1 MTYGSPGPFLLFS
14 AAKYL
19 FHEKTIRTIIAW
31 REVNMKNFTAY
42 TENVGETHALGEKIG
57 RAVSENMVLLL
68 SGDLGAGKTTL
79 TQGIAKGLGIRR
91 NVTSPT
97 FTILKIY
104 RGRMPLY
111 HIDAY
116 RLEGVSQDL
125 GFEEL
130 MEDDGLTVIEWSQ
143 FVPEIIPDEYLSVSI
158 HLLDEDRRRFDFE
171 AKGGRYEELLE
182 ELA

>member
-1 MTYGSPGPFLLFS
+1 
-14 AAKYL
+14 
-19 FHEKTIRTIIAW
+19 
-31 REVNMKNFTAY
+31 MKEWKAY
-42 TENVGETHALGEKIG
+42 TDSIEETHALGRRIG
-57 RAVSENMVLLL
+57 ESVSENMVILL

-79 TQGIAKGLGIRR
+79 TQGIAKGLGVKRT
-91 NVTSPT
+91 VTSPT

-130 MEDDGLTVIEWSQ
+130 LEDEGLTVIEWSQ
-143 FVPEIIPDEYLSVSI
+143 FIPELIPEEYLSVSI
-158 HLLDEDRRRFDFE
+158 HLLDEDQREFIFE
-171 AKGGRYEELLE
+171 AHCSEYEALLE
-182 ELA
+182 EIA

>member
-1 MTYGSPGPFLLFS
+1 
-14 AAKYL
+14 
-19 FHEKTIRTIIAW
+19 
-31 REVNMKNFTAY
+31 MKEWKAY
-42 TENVGETHALGEKIG
+42 TDSIEETHALGKKIG
-57 RAVSENMVLLL
+57 ENVSENMVILL

-97 FTILKIY
+97 FTILKVY

-116 RLEGVSQDL
+116 RLEGVTQDL

-130 MEDDGLTVIEWSQ
+130 LEDEGLTVIEWSQ
-143 FVPEIIPDEYLSVSI
+143 FIPGIIPDEYLSVAI
-158 HLLDEDRRRFDFE
+158 HLMDEDRRELVFE
-171 AKGGRYEELLE
+171 AHGALYEALLE
-182 ELA
+182 EIA

>member
-1 MTYGSPGPFLLFS
+1 
-14 AAKYL
+14 
-19 FHEKTIRTIIAW
+19 
-31 REVNMKNFTAY
+31 MKEWKAY
-42 TENVGETHALGEKIG
+42 TDSIEQTHALGRRIG
-57 RAVSENMVLLL
+57 ESVSENMVILL

-79 TQGIAKGLGIRR
+79 TQGIAKGLGVKRT
-91 NVTSPT
+91 VTSPT

-130 MEDDGLTVIEWSQ
+130 LEDEGLTVIEWSQ
-143 FVPEIIPDEYLSVSI
+143 FIPELIPKEYLSVSI
-158 HLLDEDRRRFDFE
+158 HLLDEDQREFIFE
-171 AKGGRYEELLE
+171 AHGSEYEALLE
-182 ELA
+182 EIA